1 MVDSPF
7 QAELR
12 SYIASQSNSR
22 TVPCMTTS
30 LRLLFFALLS
40 LPLAAAANQPPP
52 VLEIGQSAPDF
63 TLPGID
69 GQDHSLGDFADAKL
83 LVVMFT
89 CNHCPDARAAA
100 PRMAE
105 LYAKYADQGVAFVAI
120 SGNDPKALRP
130 DELGY
135 GVYGDSFPEMK
146 PFAEKNGWQFPYL
159 YDGDTQEVTTAYGA
173 QATPHVFIF
182 DQDRVLRYSGR
193 IDDTKRKPGP
203 LGDSYVVDAISALL
217 AGESVDPVTTRAFGC
232 STKWSYKRESVAED
246 QARWE
251 AIEETLAMLDAEAA
265 KALAANKSEKLR
277 VVNFWST
284 TCGPCVVEF
293 PDLVETYRRFQNR
306 PVELITVSLD
316 PVEDEN
322 KVLGFLTKQH
332 AALSPRTAKSV
343 QAEGRT
349 TNNYLFKGNPDDL
362 AEAFDPKW
370 SGAMPHTLLIAP
382 GGDLLWRHTGIVEP
396 DELRRQIVNWLESSR

>member
-1 MVDSPF
+1 
-7 QAELR
+7 
-12 SYIASQSNSR
+12 
-22 TVPCMTTS
+22 MTKVSCLFS
-30 LRLLFFALLS
+30 LILLS
-40 LPLAAAANQPPP
+40 ATTVALANQPPP
-52 VLEIGQSAPDF
+52 VLEIGQPAPDF
-63 TLPGID
+63 TLPGVD
-69 GQDHSLGDFADAKL
+69 GKKHSLEDFAEAEL

-105 LYAKYADQGVAFVAI
+105 LYERYAGKGVAFVAI

-159 YDGDTQEVTTAYGA
+159 YDGDTQKVISAYGG

-182 DQDRVLRYSGR
+182 DEDRLLRYNGR
-193 IDDTKRKPGP
+193 IDDMKRRSGP
-203 LGDSYVVDAISALL
+203 LGESYVVDAIDALL
-217 AGESVDPVTTRAFGC
+217 AGEEVENKTTRAFGC
-232 STKWSYKRESVAED
+232 STKWSYKRDSVAKD

-251 AIEETLAMLDAEAA
+251 AIEEKLALLDAEAA
-265 KALAANKSEKLR
+265 KSLAANTTDKLR
-277 VVNFWST
+277 IVNFWST

-316 PVEDEN
+316 PLED
-322 KVLGFLTKQH
+322 KGKALKFLEKQH

-343 QAEGRT
+343 QEEGRT
-349 TNNYLFKGNPDDL
+349 TNNYLFDGNPDHL
-362 AEAFDPKW
+362 AEAFDPDW
-370 SGAMPHTLLIAP
+370 GGAMPHTLIIAP
-382 GGDLLWRHTGIVEP
+382 GGELLWRHSGMVEP
-396 DELRRQIVNWLESSR
+396 VELRSQVVKWLERKR

>member
-1 MVDSPF
+1 MITP
-7 QAELR
+7 
-12 SYIASQSNSR
+12 
-22 TVPCMTTS
+22 
-30 LRLLFFALLS
+30 LRLLVLWVLS
-40 LPLAAAANQPPP
+40 LPLAVIADQPPP
-52 VLEIGQSAPDF
+52 VLEIGKQAPDF
-63 TLPGID
+63 TLPGVD
-69 GQDHSLGDFADAKL
+69 GKEHSLQNFADSKL

-100 PRMAE
+100 PRMAD
-105 LYAKYADQGVAFVAI
+105 LYEKYADKGVAFVAI
-120 SGNDPKALRP
+120 SGNDPEALRP

-159 YDGDTQEVTTAYGA
+159 YDGDTQKVTTAYGA

-182 DQDRVLRYSGR
+182 DEARTLRYSGR
-193 IDDTKRKPGP
+193 IDDMKRKSGP
-203 LGDSYVVDAISALL
+203 LGDSYVVDAIDALL
-217 AGESVDPVTTRAFGC
+217 AGKEVATKTTRAFGC
-232 STKWSYKRESVAED
+232 STKWSYKRESVVRD

-251 AIEETLAMLDAEAA
+251 AIEETLALLDAEEA
-265 KALAANKSEKLR
+265 KALAANKTEKLR

-316 PVEDEN
+316 PLEAEA
-322 KVLGFLTKQH
+322 KVLEFLEKHH

-343 QAEGRT
+343 QAEDRT

-362 AEAFDPKW
+362 AEAFDPDW
-370 SGAMPHTLLIAP
+370 TGGMPHTLVIAP
-382 GGDLLWRHTGIVEP
+382 GGKLLWRHNGMVEGV
-396 DELRRQIVNWLESSR
+396 ELRRQIVKWLEDRR

>member
-1 MVDSPF
+1 
-7 QAELR
+7 
-12 SYIASQSNSR
+12 
-22 TVPCMTTS
+22 MTS
-30 LRLLFFALLS
+30 SFRLLLILLVS
-40 LPLAAAANQPPP
+40 LGSAVADQPPP
-52 VLEIGQSAPDF
+52 VLEIGKPAPGF
-63 TLPGID
+63 SLPGID
-69 GQDHSLGDFADAKL
+69 GEKHSLEDFADAKL

-105 LYAKYADQGVAFVAI
+105 LYEKYAEKDVAFVAI

-135 GVYGDSFPEMK
+135 GVYGDSFSEMK
-146 PFAEKNGWQFPYL
+146 PFAEKNGWEFPYL
-159 YDGDTQEVTTAYGA
+159 YDGDTQEVTSAYGA

-193 IDDTKRKPGP
+193 IDDMKRKSGP
-203 LGDSYVVDAISALL
+203 LGDSYVVDAIDALL
-217 AGESVDPVTTRAFGC
+217 EGKEVETKTTRAFGC
-232 STKWSYKRESVAED
+232 STKWSYKRESVARD

-251 AIEETLAMLDAEAA
+251 ALKETLALLNAEEAET
-265 KALAANKSEKLR
+265 LAGNDTEKLR

-306 PVELITVSLD
+306 PVELITISLD
-316 PVEDEN
+316 PVQDEA
-322 KVLGFLTKQH
+322 KVLKFLEKQH
-332 AALSPRTAKSV
+332 AALSPRTVSSV
-343 QAEGRT
+343 KEEGRT

-362 AEAFDPKW
+362 AEAFDPEW
-370 SGAMPHTLLIAP
+370 TGALPHTLVIAP
-382 GGDLLWRHTGIVEP
+382 GGKLLWRHTGIVEP
-396 DELRRQIVNWLESSR
+396 VELRGQIVKWLESSR

>member
-1 MVDSPF
+1 MKSILNVSVF
-7 QAELR
+7 FLLGL
-12 SYIASQSNSR
+12 
-22 TVPCMTTS
+22 VTS
-30 LRLLFFALLS
+30 LS
-40 LPLAAAANQPPP
+40 ANQPPP
-52 VLEIGQSAPDF
+52 VLEIGKPAPDF
-63 TLPGID
+63 TLPGVD
-69 GQDHSLGDFADAKL
+69 GKDHSLEDFADAKL
-83 LVVMFT
+83 LVVIFT

-105 LYAKYADQGVAFVAI
+105 LYDKYADKGVAFVAI
-120 SGNDPKALRP
+120 SGNDDKALRP

-159 YDGDTQEVTTAYGA
+159 YDGDTQEVITAYGG

-182 DQDRVLRYSGR
+182 DESRALRYSGR
-193 IDDTKRKPGP
+193 IDDMKRKFGP
-203 LGDSYVVDAISALL
+203 LGESYVVDAIDALL
-217 AGESVDPVTTRAFGC
+217 AGEEVEKKTTRPFGC
-232 STKWSYKRESVAED
+232 STKWSYKRDSVAKD
-246 QARWE
+246 QVRWQ
-251 AIEETLAMLDAEAA
+251 AIEETLELLHAEAA
-265 KALAANKSEKLR
+265 KSLAANKTGKLR

-293 PDLVETYRRFQNR
+293 PYLVETYRRFQNR

-316 PVEDEN
+316 PVEDQA
-322 KVLGFLTKQH
+322 KVLKFLEKQH

-343 QAEGRT
+343 QEEGRT

-362 AEAFDPKW
+362 AEAFDPDW

-382 GGDLLWRHTGIVEP
+382 GGELLWRHTGMVDP
-396 DELRRQIVNWLESSR
+396 VELRGEIVKWLERER

>member
-1 MVDSPF
+1 MIT
-7 QAELR
+7 A
-12 SYIASQSNSR
+12 
-22 TVPCMTTS
+22 T
-30 LRLLFFALLS
+30 RLLILALIS
-40 LPLAAAANQPPP
+40 LPFAASANQPPP

-63 TLPGID
+63 VLPGVD
-69 GQDHSLGDFADAKL
+69 GKDHSIKDFADSRI

-105 LYAKYADQGVAFVAI
+105 LYDKYADMDVAFVAI

-146 PFAEKNGWQFPYL
+146 PFAEDNGWQFPYL
-159 YDGDTQEVTTAYGA
+159 YDGETQKVTTAYGA

-182 DQDRVLRYSGR
+182 DQARKLRYAGR
-193 IDDTKRKPGP
+193 IDDMKRKFAP
-203 LGDSYVVDAISALL
+203 LGESYVVDAIDALL
-217 AGESVDPVTTRAFGC
+217 AGKEVETKVTRPFGC
-232 STKWSYKRESVAED
+232 STKWSYKRESVAKD

-251 AIEETLAMLDAEAA
+251 AIEEELALLDAKAA
-265 KALAANKSEKLR
+265 NSLAANKSSKLR

-306 PVELITVSLD
+306 PVELVTISLD
-316 PVEDEN
+316 PVEDEA
-322 KVLGFLTKQH
+322 KVLDFLIKQH

-343 QAEGRT
+343 AAEERT

-362 AEAFDPKW
+362 AEAFDPDW
-370 SGAMPHTLLIAP
+370 AGALPHTLVIAP
-382 GGDLLWRHTGIVEP
+382 GGKILWRHSGMVEP
-396 DELRRQIVNWLESSR
+396 AQLRGQIVKWLDGK